1 MAMCS
6 VAINNTRSCTLIL
19 LDTAADST
27 TPASMEEFLSSKINW
42 PGVGKFNSVQ
52 GILDRNKVLLSEIN
66 ANHESKTSEGLDRNF
81 HLIQELNSNLAKIVE
96 LYRELSTS
104 FITLTEDNVS
114 KGAEQKAQ

>member
-1 MAMCS
+1 
-6 VAINNTRSCTLIL
+6 
-19 LDTAADST
+19 
-27 TPASMEEFLSSKINW
+27 MEEFLSSKINW